1 MAAAAGAAQNPVMK
15 TLPLAAALALG
26 ACAHSPAPPANDIPA
41 SLAAAESAF
50 AAHSLRTDMRQ
61 AFLAAFDADGV
72 MPRGGWV
79 VSNDFL
85 KDRPAPPIV
94 LDWKPV
100 YVEASA
106 SGDFG
111 LSTGPSK
118 IISKSDAALPPRY
131 GQFVSIWRR
140 SPGGPWKVAVDLG
153 VSHAEPSLWDQP
165 LEAGF
170 VPGPGAPAAAAGLA
184 AAEARFTEVSA
195 ASGLPAA
202 HSEMASPRLR
212 FYREGTPPVL
222 SKAAALASPALSPQR
237 LAWTVERIEVAK
249 AGDLGYARGRY
260 AAAATPGTTLGWYLR
275 VWRFEGGAWRVALEI
290 VNDAPK
296 T

>member
-1 MAAAAGAAQNPVMK
+1 MK
-15 TLPLAAALALG
+15 KALPLAAALALG
-26 ACAHSPAPPANDIPA
+26 ACAHAPATNDA
-41 SLAAAESAF
+41 AATLAAAESAF

-79 VSNDFL
+79 VAGDFL
-85 KDRPAPPIV
+85 EGRPAPPIV

-106 SGDFG
+106 SGDLG

-118 IISKSDAALPPRY
+118 ITSRTDASLPPRY
-131 GQFVSIWRR
+131 GQFVSVWRR
-140 SPGGPWKVAVDLG
+140 APGGPWKVAVDLG
-153 VSHAEPSLWDQP
+153 ISHAGPALWDQP

-170 VPGPGAPAAAAGLA
+170 APSAPGSGAGAGLA
-184 AAEARFTEVSA
+184 AAEARFDAVSMA
-195 ASGLPAA
+195 TGLPAA
-202 HSEMASPRLR
+202 HSELASPRLR
-212 FYREGTPPVL
+212 FYREGSPPVL
-222 SKAAALASPALSPQR
+222 GKAAALAAPTLQSGR
-237 LAWTVERIEVAK
+237 YAWTVERLEVAR

-260 AAAATPGTTLGWYLR
+260 AAAGDAAKTLGWFLR
-275 VWRFEGGAWRVALEI
+275 VWRHEEGAWKVALEI

-296 T
+296 P